1 MRSSLRRQLLHLATD
16 LSALVDNPDDLEH
29 GFDLLTR
36 SYATPVADAA
46 RAALRRDPAIAAL
59 IQQRYWGSWPNQA
72 ELLALPP
79 LRLGHAYASWFADA
93 GGQPLP
99 DPVLQAGSDGDDTW
113 LHQRVRHTHDLW
125 HVVCGCPPTAAG
137 EAAMSAVNVMQLR
150 WPGSAMLL
158 GADLL
163 HRCLE
168 GPAAGAVDVGQAV
181 AYGLELGRV
190 CGPLL
195 AQRWEEGWEQP
206 LAAWQGRLGIS
217 ALVARSPFATTAPG
231 ASRQS
236 AAG

>member
-16 LSALVDNPDDLEH
+16 LSALAANPEDLGH

-36 SYATPVADAA
+36 SYATPVAEAA
-46 RAALRRDPAIAAL
+46 RAAMSRNPAIAPL
-59 IQQRYWGSWPNQA
+59 IRERYWGRWPSQA
-72 ELLALPP
+72 ELLGLPVES
-79 LRLGHAYASWFADA
+79 LGHAYASWFAGA
-93 GGQPLP
+93 GSQPLP
-99 DPVLQAGSDGDDTW
+99 DPVLLAGSDGDDTW

-168 GPAAGAVDVGQAV
+168 GPAAGEVDVGQAT

-190 CGPLL
+190 CAPLL
-195 AQRWEEGWEQP
+195 AQRWEQGWDRP
-206 LAAWQGRLGIS
+206 LAEWREQLGIA
-217 ALVARSPFATTAPG
+217 ALVKRSPFRTE
-231 ASRQS
+231 
-236 AAG
+236 AARG

>member
-16 LSALVDNPDDLEH
+16 LSALAANPDDLGH

-46 RAALRRDPAIAAL
+46 RAALRHDPAIAPL
-59 IQQRYWGSWPNQA
+59 IRERYWGPWPSQP
-72 ELLALPP
+72 ELLALPAQS
-79 LRLGHAYASWFADA
+79 LGHAYASWFAGA

-99 DPVLQAGSDGDDTW
+99 DPVLQTGSDGDDTW

-125 HVVCGCPPTAAG
+125 HVVCGCPPSAAG
-137 EAAMSAVNVMQLR
+137 EAAMNAVTVMQLR

-163 HRCLE
+163 HRCLK
-168 GPAAGAVDVGQAV
+168 GAAAGEVDVGQAA

-190 CGPLL
+190 CAPLL
-195 AQRWEEGWEQP
+195 AQRWEEGWERP
-206 LAAWQGRLGIS
+206 LADWREQLTLT
-217 ALVARSPFATTAPG
+217 ALVEGSPFRMN
-231 ASRQS
+231 ASR
-236 AAG
+236 A

>member
-16 LSALVDNPDDLEH
+16 LSALAANPDDLGH

-46 RAALRRDPAIAAL
+46 RAALRSDPAIAAL
-59 IQQRYWGSWPNQA
+59 IRERYRGHWPSQA

-79 LRLGHAYASWFADA
+79 GSLGYAYASWFADA
-93 GGQPLP
+93 GGQALP
-99 DPVLQAGSDGDDTW
+99 EPVLQGGSDGDDTW
-113 LHQRVRHTHDLW
+113 LHLRVRHTHDLW

-163 HRCLE
+163 HRCLD
-168 GPAAGAVDVGQAV
+168 GPAAGEVDTGQAA
-181 AYGLELGRV
+181 AYGLDLGRV
-190 CGPLL
+190 CAPLL
-195 AQRWEEGWEQP
+195 AQRWEEGWDRP
-206 LAAWQGRLGIS
+206 LADWRKGLGIT
-217 ALVARSPFATTAPG
+217 ALVANAPFKAETPRS
-231 ASRQS
+231 
-236 AAG
+236 

>member
-16 LSALVDNPDDLEH
+16 LSALAAHPDDLGH

-46 RAALRRDPAIAAL
+46 RAALRRDPAIAPL
-59 IQQRYWGSWPNQA
+59 IRERYWGHWPSPA
-72 ELLALPP
+72 ELLALPAES
-79 LRLGHAYASWFADA
+79 LGHAYASWFADA

-99 DPVLQAGSDGDDTW
+99 DPLLQAGSDGDDTW

-125 HVVCGCPPTAAG
+125 HVVCGCPPTPAG

-181 AYGLELGRV
+181 AYGLELGRA
-190 CGPLL
+190 CAPLL
-195 AQRWEEGWEQP
+195 AQRWEEGWGQP
-206 LAAWQGRLGIS
+206 LAQWREQLGIT
-217 ALVARSPFATTAPG
+217 ALVERSPFRGKPSTGATG
-231 ASRQS
+231 NRS
-236 AAG
+236 

>member
-1 MRSSLRRQLLHLATD
+1 MGSSLRRQLLHLATD
-16 LSALVDNPDDLEH
+16 LSALAANPEDLGH

-36 SYATPVADAA
+36 SYATPVAEAA
-46 RAALRRDPAIAAL
+46 RAALRRNPAIAPL
-59 IQQRYWGSWPNQA
+59 IRERYWGRWPSQA
-72 ELLALPP
+72 ELLGLPEES
-79 LRLGHAYASWFADA
+79 LGHAYASWFAGA

-99 DPVLQAGSDGDDTW
+99 EPVLQAGSDGDDTW
-113 LHQRVRHTHDLW
+113 LHLRVRHTHDLW

-168 GPAAGAVDVGQAV
+168 GPAAGEVDVGQAT

-190 CGPLL
+190 SAPLL
-195 AQRWEEGWEQP
+195 AQRWEVGWDRP
-206 LAAWQGRLGIS
+206 LAEWREQLGIT
-217 ALVARSPFATTAPG
+217 ALVKRSPFRTE
-231 ASRQS
+231 
-236 AAG
+236 AARG

>member
-16 LSALVDNPDDLEH
+16 LSALAANPDDLGH

-36 SYATPVADAA
+36 SYATPVAEAA
-46 RAALRRDPAIAAL
+46 RAALRRNPAIAPL
-59 IQQRYWGSWPNQA
+59 IRERYWGRWPSQA
-72 ELLALPP
+72 ELLGLPEES
-79 LRLGHAYASWFADA
+79 LGHAYASWFAGA
-93 GGQPLP
+93 GSQPLP

-113 LHQRVRHTHDLW
+113 LHQRVRHTHYLW
-125 HVVCGCPPTAAG
+125 HVVCGCPSTAAG

-168 GPAAGAVDVGQAV
+168 GPAAGEVDVGQAT

-190 CGPLL
+190 CAPLL
-195 AQRWEEGWEQP
+195 AQRWEQGWDRP
-206 LAAWQGRLGIS
+206 LAEWREQLGIA
-217 ALVARSPFATTAPG
+217 ALVANSPFKAETPR
-231 ASRQS
+231 S
-236 AAG
+236 